1 MAGIAANVMDTMVSL
16 SQSHEIDLQKAYHDS
31 LFEALLPWEKIWQM
45 SIDMAGS
52 AEAAATLGIDLF
64 GHFGPRGVTLVLD
77 HLVLQSEGPLSNI
90 VELGSGFGG
99 ALRLARRH
107 LLGRGLSPRLTGIE
121 LISEYCS
128 LASRIGRVVGDS
140 EPFIV
145 NGDARQ
151 LPLRSSSIDAVFV
164 AGSASFLRSMNQVLS
179 ECARVLRPGGVVV
192 MIDEVGLRPDSQA
205 EPDEE
210 FLKNHPP
217 EVVAQTTIAGRQA
230 EIEAAGLVVETMSSL
245 LDWALPLVRQRVL
258 MLRFMGHCATAMFG
272 NEAYEQMLGTLT
284 SAAEEYERRRVQPML
299 LTARLAP
306 G

>member
-1 MAGIAANVMDTMVSL
+1 MASVSAYVMDELISPP
-16 SQSHEIDLQKAYHDS
+16 QSREIVLQKAYHDS
-31 LFEALLPWEKIWQM
+31 IFEALLPWEKVWQM

-52 AEAAATLGIDLF
+52 AQAAASLGIDLV

-77 HLVLQSEGPLSNI
+77 QIVLQSEGPLSNI
-90 VELGSGFGG
+90 LELGSGFGG

-121 LISEYCS
+121 LVSEYCS
-128 LASRIGRVVGDS
+128 LASRIGRVVGDA
-140 EPFIV
+140 EPLIV

-151 LPLRSSSIDAVFV
+151 LPLRSGSIDAVF
-164 AGSASFLRSMNQVLS
+164 ATGSAPFLRSMNLVLS
-179 ECARVLRPGGVVV
+179 ECARVLRPGGVLV
-192 MIDEVGLRPDSQA
+192 MTDEVGLRPDGQG

-217 EVVAQTTIAGRQA
+217 EVVEQTTIAGRQA

-258 MLRFMGHCATAMFG
+258 MLRFMAHCAIAMFG
-272 NEAYEQMLGTLT
+272 NEAYEKMVGTLT
-284 SAAEEYERRRVQPML
+284 SAAQEYERGRVQPML
-299 LTARLAP
+299 LTARLTP

>member
-1 MAGIAANVMDTMVSL
+1 MDAAISPPK
-16 SQSHEIDLQKAYHDS
+16 SREIDIQRAYHDS
-31 LFEALLPWEKIWQM
+31 IFEALLPWEKIWRM

-52 AEAAATLGIDLF
+52 PEAAATLGIDLI

-77 HLVLQSEGPLSNI
+77 QLVLQSEGPLSNI

-107 LLGRGLSPRLTGIE
+107 LLARGLSPRLTGIE
-121 LISEYCS
+121 LIREYCS
-128 LASRIGRVVGDS
+128 LAATIGRVVGDV

-151 LPLRSSSIDAVFV
+151 LPLRSGSIDAVFA

-192 MIDEVGLRPDSQA
+192 MTDEVGLRPDSQA
-205 EPDEE
+205 EPNEE

-217 EVVAQTTIAGRQA
+217 EVVAQTTIAGRRA

-245 LDWALPLVRQRVL
+245 LDWALPLVRQRLL

-272 NEAYEQMLGTLT
+272 HEAYEQMVGTLT
-284 SAAEEYERRRVQPML
+284 SAAQEYERRSVQPML
-299 LTARLAP
+299 LTAKLPR